1 MSCPHCQGAEKVFD
15 AGTARGDLESYRKDG
30 PAKTTRLLLDAI
42 RKAAHS
48 QRDEKT
54 LLDIGGGVGAIQ
66 HELLADTVQ
75 SAVHVDAS
83 TAYLGASQ
91 EEAGKRGN
99 RERVKYVHGNFV
111 ELAPEIEPADIV
123 TLDRVLCC
131 YPDMPAL
138 VKASASHARDLYG
151 VIYPRDIWWM
161 RFAGKAMNLWFWIQ
175 RNPFRFFVHPQAAVD
190 SAIRANGF
198 AQRYHQNSG
207 MWQVV
212 LYGR

>member
-15 AGTARGDLESYRKDG
+15 AGTARGDLEEYRQHG
-30 PAKTTRLLLDAI
+30 PAKTTRLLLNAI
-42 RKAAHS
+42 RKAAH
-48 QRDEKT
+48 DDKT

-91 EEAGKRGN
+91 EEAAKRGH
-99 RERVKYVHGNFV
+99 RERVTYLHGNFV
-111 ELAPEIEPADIV
+111 EVAPEVAPADIV

-138 VKASASHARDLYG
+138 VTASISHAKQLYG
-151 VIYPRDIWWM
+151 
-161 RFAGKAMNLWFWIQ
+161 
-175 RNPFRFFVHPQAAVD
+175 
-190 SAIRANGF
+190 
-198 AQRYHQNSG
+198 
-207 MWQVV
+207 
-212 LYGR
+212 

>member
-15 AGTARGDLESYRKDG
+15 ASTARGDLEEYRKKG
-30 PAKTTRLLLDAI
+30 PDKTTQMLLDAI
-42 RKAAHS
+42 ESIAH
-48 QRDEKT
+48 DDKT

-66 HELLADTVQ
+66 HELLAGTVE

-91 EEAGKRGN
+91 EEASKRGH
-99 RERVKYVHGNFV
+99 RERVKYLHGNFV
-111 ELAPEIEPADIV
+111 DLAPNIDLADIV

-138 VKASASHARDLYG
+138 VAASTSHSRQLYG
-151 VIYPRDIWWM
+151 LVYPRDTWWL
-161 RFAGKAMNLWFWIQ
+161 RLGGRLFNVWYVIR
-175 RNPFRFFVHPQAAVD
+175 RNPFRFFVHPAKVVD
-190 SAIRANGF
+190 AAIRERGF
-198 AQRYHQNSG
+198 TQRYHQNSG

-212 LYGR
+212 LYAR

>member
-15 AGTARGDLESYRKDG
+15 ASTARGDLDEYRKNG
-30 PAKTTRLLLDAI
+30 PDKTTRMLLDAI
-42 RKAAHS
+42 LKAAH
-48 QRDEKT
+48 DDKT

-66 HELLADTVQ
+66 HELLAGTVQ
-75 SAVHVDAS
+75 SAVQVDAS

-91 EEAGKRGN
+91 EEASKRGH
-99 RERVKYVHGNFV
+99 RERVSYRHGNFV

-138 VKASASHARDLYG
+138 VAASTSHARQLYG
-151 VIYPRDIWWM
+151 LVYPRDAWWT
-161 RFAGKAMNLWFWIQ
+161 RAFGRLFNVWYVIR
-175 RNPFRFFVHPQAAVD
+175 RNPFRFFVHPANVVD
-190 SAIRANGF
+190 AAIRANGF
-198 AQRYHQNSG
+198 TQRYHQNSG

-212 LYGR
+212 LYVR

>member
-15 AGTARGDLESYRKDG
+15 ASTARGDLDSYRQKG

-42 RKAAHS
+42 RKTAR
-48 QRDEKT
+48 QNET

-91 EEAGKRGN
+91 EEAGKRGH
-99 RERVKYVHGNFV
+99 RERVTYLHGNFV

-138 VKASASHARDLYG
+138 VKASATHARQLYG
-151 VIYPRDIWWM
+151 VIYPRDTWWM
-161 RFAGKAMNLWFWIQ
+161 RLAGRGENLWFWLT
-175 RNPFRFFVHPQAAVD
+175 RNPFRFFVHPASEVD
-190 SAIRANGF
+190 AAIRANGF
-198 AQRYHQNSG
+198 VPRFHKNSG
-207 MWQVV
+207 IWQVV

>member
-15 AGTARGDLESYRKDG
+15 TSTARGDLDDYRKNG
-30 PAKTTRLLLDAI
+30 PAKTTQLLLDAI
-42 RKAAHS
+42 RSAAKS
-48 QRDEKT
+48 GLT

-66 HELLADTVQ
+66 HELLKGAVE

-91 EEAGKRGN
+91 EEASKRGH
-99 RERVKYVHGNFV
+99 RERVSYIHGNFV
-111 ELAPEIEPADIV
+111 ELAPEIEAADIV

-138 VKASASHARDLYG
+138 VKASTSRARQVYG
-151 VIYPRDIWWM
+151 IVYPRDTWWM
-161 RFAGKAMNLWFWIQ
+161 RLGGRVMNAWFWVR
-175 RNPFRFFVHPQAAVD
+175 RNPFRFFVHPASSVNSAV
-190 SAIRANGF
+190 RANGF
-198 AQRYHQNSG
+198 TPRFHQNSG

-212 LYGR
+212 VYGR

>member
-1 MSCPHCQGAEKVFD
+1 MSCPHCQGADKLFD
-15 AGTARGDLESYRKDG
+15 ASIARGELNGYRKKG
-30 PAKTTRLLLDAI
+30 PAKSTRLLLDAI
-42 RKAAHS
+42 RNGLNTGW
-48 QRDEKT
+48 T

-66 HELLADTVQ
+66 HELLADGVE

-91 EEAGKRGN
+91 EEAAKRGHK
-99 RERVKYVHGNFV
+99 ERVTYLHGNFV
-111 ELAPEIEPADIV
+111 ELAPEIAPADIV

-138 VKASASHARDLYG
+138 VASSTAHARQFYG
-151 VIYPRDIWWM
+151 IVYPRDTWWM
-161 RFAGKAMNLWFWIQ
+161 RLGGRFLNGWLRIR
-175 RNPFRFFVHPQAAVD
+175 RNPFRFFVHPSATVDAAV
-190 SAIRANGF
+190 RASGF
-198 AQRYHQNSG
+198 SPRFQKNSG

>member
-1 MSCPHCQGAEKVFD
+1 MSCPHCQGAEKFFD
-15 AGTARGDLESYRKDG
+15 AGVARGELEDYRRNG
-30 PAKTTRLLLDAI
+30 PAKTTGLLLKAI
-42 RKAAHS
+42 RGAA
-48 QRDEKT
+48 RPGET

-66 HELLADTVQ
+66 HELLADAVQ

-91 EEAGKRGN
+91 EEADKRGH
-99 RERVKYVHGNFV
+99 RDRVKYLFGNFV

-138 VKASASHARDLYG
+138 VAASTSHARQLYG
-151 VIYPRDIWWM
+151 VIYPRDTWWM
-161 RFAGKAMNLWFWIQ
+161 RLGGRVMNVWFWLR
-175 RNPFRFFVHPQAAVD
+175 RNPFRFFVHPANAVD
-190 SAIRANGF
+190 AAIRASGF
-198 AQRYHQNSG
+198 APRFHQNSG
-207 MWQVV
+207 VWQVV

>member
-1 MSCPHCQGAEKVFD
+1 MSCPHCQGAEKLFD
-15 AGTARGDLESYRKDG
+15 ASTARGDLESYRKNG
-30 PAKTTRLLLDAI
+30 PDKTTVMLLDAI
-42 RKAAHS
+42 RKAAS
-48 QRDEKT
+48 PKSTDQT

-91 EEAGKRGN
+91 EEAGKRGH
-99 RERVKYVHGNFV
+99 RDRVTYMHGNFV
-111 ELAPEIEPADIV
+111 ELAPEIESADIV

-138 VKASASHARDLYG
+138 VTASSAHAKHLIG
-151 VIYPRDIWWM
+151 VIYPRDTWWS
-161 RFAGKAMNLWFWIQ
+161 RLGGKLFNMWFIIR
-175 RNPFRFFVHPQAAVD
+175 RNPFRFFVHPAGAVDAAV
-190 SAIRANGF
+190 RANGF
-198 AQRYHQNSG
+198 TQRYHQESG
-207 MWQVV
+207 FWQVV